1 MKRGLKQRL
10 KRMMATLTAS
20 AMLSCTVMGNITTA
34 DTTELLREA
43 TQQTAFPGEIGPG
56 VMLNAAEPGNTAT
69 GSDAVRPASAASG
82 KAAPKTPATGSN
94 AEYQVDEDGHILD
107 GMVFD
112 DVTEKSFVP
121 TVSYV
126 DEFGEPLKGRY
137 TDVELPGFGETLV
150 LDDPEN
156 APVDDVVVRSGFL
169 NMHRTTYSYLYATA
183 DGERIREIRKTTST
197 EEVELEIP
205 DDSTRSNASRATTD
219 DAERILEVE
228 KEVYAYTADGEEW
241 TDITEDTELLF
252 VFAQEG
258 LTSYVYEDDDI
269 TVTAQLQY
277 EDAIP
282 AGVEL
287 KVTPITEKSTGYN
300 YDAYMQAL
308 NDNAAELAE
317 AEGGVKNYSG
327 DNTILYDIAF
337 IKTGFGGKE
346 VEYEPE
352 KGSVKI
358 TADFHKKQLSGT
370 LGAASAD
377 KIDVIHLPLIEEVKE
392 TIDATKDAV
401 DISAADIKTE
411 KIGDAAVQ
419 LPEISRAAADAEKES
434 VEFIT
439 ESFSAFA
446 FTYTVD
452 FAYGSYTYSFP
463 GQGSY
468 ALTSVLAALNLTG
481 DVKDASLKLVKGKDH
496 EGALYLTQKDD
507 GWYINSDRA
516 FTDTYELTVKTED
529 KVYIITVTDA
539 ADALTVN
546 VNLYNYDDATTVA
559 FPSDFGGSDNVYA
572 FVYVDVPGSEF
583 KVLPNDTPWACVDM
597 NSIKGAGSPYA
608 VNIKSF
614 NTQMWWQDSGKPY
627 SDLTEEQ
634 KSRLKVRIIHMNSE
648 PNFGSLKG
656 MANDNPSQFEE
667 LWNGGFDGYDM
678 STAHKTGMI
687 SPGNY
692 EVNFIKGNTKELDVV
707 LEFDPADD
715 KGPIPAGKSYVLL
728 DATSLD
734 GNNHYYYVVEA
745 TADGSKEKV
754 LLPITGNWSS
764 NQPFSNNWRSITASV
779 IAPKEGK
786 EIKTGGIEP
795 DSNAYSKAYVMED
808 YIATYKG
815 RESEEDKTH
824 HIQHDEFVFELKK
837 ANFEPAIDPYD
848 VLGEG
853 AEFGIVADKYVQKD
867 DSETNFDKYI
877 RLISLSSSIKSK
889 LVIPHPSIM
898 RFLAFKL
905 LS

>member
-156 APVDDVVVRSGFL
+156 APVDDVEVRSGFL

-183 DGERIREIRKTTST
+183 DGERIREIRKTTSP

-205 DDSTRSNASRATTD
+205 DDSTRSNASRATAD

-228 KEVYAYTADGEEW
+228 KEVYAYTADGEGW
-241 TDITEDTELLF
+241 TEITEDTELLF

-317 AEGGVKNYSG
+317 AEGGAKNYSG
-327 DNTILYDIAF
+327 DNTLLYDIAF

-411 KIGDAAVQ
+411 KIEDAAVQ
-419 LPEISRAAADAEKES
+419 LPESTKAAVDVTEKES

-496 EGALYLTQKDD
+496 EGALYLSRKDD

-516 FTDTYELTVKTED
+516 FTDTYELTVKTAEA
-529 KVYIITVTDA
+529 VYVITVTDA
-539 ADALTVN
+539 QNFFEVTVN
-546 VNLYNYDDATTVA
+546 FYDYDAAVSKDSAGNIEKDANGIRIINGTQISFKRDEGDTATYNVLASVK
-559 FPSDFGGSDNVYA
+559 DN
-572 FVYVDVPGSEF
+572 E
-583 KVLPNDTPWACVDM
+583 
-597 NSIKGAGSPYA
+597 GAVKYYA
-608 VNIKSF
+608 VN
-614 NTQMWWQDSGKPY
+614 Q
-627 SDLTEEQ
+627 
-634 KSRLKVRIIHMNSE
+634 
-648 PNFGSLKG
+648 
-656 MANDNPSQFEE
+656 
-667 LWNGGFDGYDM
+667 
-678 STAHKTGMI
+678 
-687 SPGNY
+687 
-692 EVNFIKGNTKELDVV
+692 
-707 LEFDPADD
+707 LEFDE
-715 KGPIPAGKSYVLL
+715 AGYAKTTTFSKHVDVKSYPWDIWEMSEVMASMNVPLP
-728 DATSLD
+728 SLRP
-734 GNNHYYYVVEA
+734 GSVFSAGVVR
-745 TADGSKEKV
+745 
-754 LLPITGNWSS
+754 
-764 NQPFSNNWRSITASV
+764 F
-779 IAPKEGK
+779 
-786 EIKTGGIEP
+786 
-795 DSNAYSKAYVMED
+795 
-808 YIATYKG
+808 
-815 RESEEDKTH
+815 
-824 HIQHDEFVFELKK
+824 
-837 ANFEPAIDPYD
+837 
-848 VLGEG
+848 
-853 AEFGIVADKYVQKD
+853 
-867 DSETNFDKYI
+867 
-877 RLISLSSSIKSK
+877 SSSANLFS
-889 LVIPHPSIM
+889 LVSMSRPPQNSVLVV
-898 RFLAFKL
+898 FW
-905 LS
+905 